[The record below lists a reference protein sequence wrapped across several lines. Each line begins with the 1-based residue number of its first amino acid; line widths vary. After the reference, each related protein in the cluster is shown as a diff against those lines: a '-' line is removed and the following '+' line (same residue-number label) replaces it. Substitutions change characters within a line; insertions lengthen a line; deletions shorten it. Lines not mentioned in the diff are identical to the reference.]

1 MEINLAKIQ
10 EILPHRYPFL
20 FIDKVIEYEKNKKA
34 VAIKNVTYN
43 EWFFQG
49 HFPEKP
55 LMPGVLVLEAMAQ
68 TGGIIIMQMEENYNK
83 LAVLVGV
90 DKVRFRSQV
99 FPSDTLIITAELLT
113 CNSRMGKIK
122 AFTKI
127 NEKIVA
133 EAEILFS
140 LINKNES

>member
-1 MEINLAKIQ
+1 MEIDLSKIK

-20 FIDKVIEYEKNKKA
+20 FIDKVIEYEENKKA

-55 LMPGVLVLEAMAQ
+55 LMPGVLILEAMAQ
-68 TGGIIIMQMEENYNK
+68 TGGIIIMQMEANKDK
-83 LAVLVGV
+83 LAVLVGT
-90 DKVRFRSQV
+90 DKVRFRGQV
-99 FPSDTLIITAELLT
+99 CPSDTLIITAELSI
-113 CNSRMGKIK
+113 CNSNMGKVK
-122 AFTKI
+122 AYSKV

-140 LINKNES
+140 LINKNEK

>member
-55 LMPGVLVLEAMAQ
+55 LMPGVLILEAMAQ

-99 FPSDTLIITAELLT
+99 CPSDTLIITAELLT
-113 CNSRMGKIK
+113 CNSNMGKIK
-122 AFTKI
+122 ACSKV